1 MNKKYQKN
9 IFLESE
15 GDGWFKRNEQSLS
28 QKGDDRVNLDIL
40 IPFLEK
46 ENKILEIGCSNGENL
61 NYFQKKLPNYKLDLY
76 GVDPSKESVKSGN
89 QKFKEIK
96 LKIGTSDELEFDNK
110 FFDVI
115 ICGFF
120 LYLVDRDLLFKTV
133 SEIDRVLKEG
143 GYLIIVDFD
152 VPLPICNDYQH
163 YEGIKSYKNDYSK
176 FFTGGNHYTVVG
188 KKSFS
193 NISTE
198 YFHKTIN
205 ERVSTTI
212 LFKELIKDI
221 Y

>member
-15 GDGWFKRNEQSLS
+15 GDGWFRRNEQSLYK
-28 QKGDDRVNLDIL
+28 KGDDRVNLDIL
-40 IPFLEK
+40 IPFLGK
-46 ENKILEIGCSNGENL
+46 ENKILEIGCSNGQNL
-61 NYFQKKLPNYKLDLY
+61 NYLQKKLPNYKLDLY

-89 QKFKEIK
+89 QMFKEIK
-96 LKIGTSDELEFDNK
+96 LKIGTSDQLEFDNK

-152 VPLPICNDYQH
+152 VPLPYCNDYHH

-176 FFTGGNHYTVVG
+176 FFTGGSHYTVVG

-193 NISTE
+193 HISNE